1 MSSTPATQTCLNSH
15 NSPSTTAMNRLLA
28 IMAQL
33 RNPDGGC
40 PWDLEQTF
48 ATIAPHTIEE
58 AYEVVEA
65 IEKGQRAALCDELG
79 DLLLQ
84 VVFHSQIAAEEGSFT
99 FQDVVAAI
107 TEKMIR
113 RHPHVFGD
121 QTIASA
127 AEQVGAWEA
136 LKEQERA
143 AKAHPDQPPSAL
155 DGVTSTLPSMT
166 RAFKLQNRAARVGFD
181 WDDAAAVVD
190 KIEEEL
196 AEVKEEFHRLST
208 DPEST
213 DALQS
218 EIGDLLFTVVNMAR
232 KANIDPEAALRSTNR
247 KFDWRFRAMEHL
259 ATSNGTPFDSLSLDQ
274 MEALWLQA
282 KALEKEQ
289 KVRYTAPE

>member
-1 MSSTPATQTCLNSH
+1 MADKTCLDSH
-15 NSPSTTAMNRLLA
+15 NSQPSGAAMDRLLA
-28 IMAQL
+28 IMARL
-33 RNPDGGC
+33 RNPQGGC

-65 IEKGQRAALCDELG
+65 IENGQRGALCDELG

-84 VVFHSQIAAEEGSFT
+84 VIFHSQIAAEEGSFT
-99 FQDVVAAI
+99 FHDVVGAI
-107 TEKMIR
+107 TEKMVR

-143 AKAHPDQPPSAL
+143 AKADPDQPPSAL
-155 DGVTSTLPSMT
+155 DGVTSTLPAMT

-196 AEVKEEFHRLST
+196 AEVKEEFHRLS
-208 DPEST
+208 EGAAST
-213 DALQS
+213 AALQS

-259 ATSNGTPFDSLSLDQ
+259 SEGQGKAFDSLSLEQ
-274 MEALWLQA
+274 METLWLQA
-282 KALEKEQ
+282 KDLEKKE
-289 KVRYTAPE
+289 KPCYTASE